1 MGQTQVKLITVLGT
15 GNYSETEYQLDHR
28 EPVKTCFFPVAV
40 AKWFEPNEIYVL
52 LTEQARNHKN
62 WRGCKEELAQFMSE
76 ENIHEVSIPEGK
88 SEAELWQIFDAITKV
103 VQEGDAIVLDI
114 THGFR
119 SLPLLAVLSVA
130 YLRQVC
136 GVSQVRILYGA
147 FEARNPQDNS
157 TPVFDLTP
165 FVSLL
170 DWLTAAKMF
179 METGDGRE
187 LARLIRTIPDLPQQQ
202 DDISTHLENLYT
214 YLMLNRAQS
223 IPDSLRQF
231 TQSVEA
237 ISSTNLSGQA
247 KPLAAIL
254 QHIIDTYKDI
264 NNPDKSESEIQL
276 ILWYYERKHMLQAAT
291 LAAEFLINLVIRAT
305 KEDRLCREHARTEV
319 SRNIERFLDKK
330 KSPSEND
337 KDLKEVRDFLERFA
351 GAHPDVY
358 EKYRS
363 AWKEV
368 REVRNDLSH
377 CGYRERFADPDEVI
391 EKLNTHFANLRE
403 IHDAIK
409 NMQS

>member
-119 SLPLLAVLSVA
+119 SLPLLAVLAVA

-170 DWLTAAKMF
+170 DWLTAAKIF
-179 METGDGRE
+179 MTTGDGHE
-187 LARLIRTIPDLPQQQ
+187 LAELMESVQNQAHREEAPNAPKKLKTLGQKVSELSDNLLLSRVPALTKSAQQLSAELENEQLLEEVETWLPPLKPLFEQIRQKYVPFTKDDLHTQLELIRWYKDHGHLVQAYTLAREWVVNYKLREKNSWEKRMETDTRSDIEKELSDEARKLRDGASQSTVNPAVDLWDQ
-202 DDISTHLENLYT
+202 
-214 YLMLNRAQS
+214 
-223 IPDSLRQF
+223 
-231 TQSVEA
+231 
-237 ISSTNLSGQA
+237 LSG
-247 KPLAAIL
+247 
-254 QHIIDTYKDI
+254 Y
-264 NNPDKSESEIQL
+264 
-276 ILWYYERKHMLQAAT
+276 
-291 LAAEFLINLVIRAT
+291 
-305 KEDRLCREHARTEV
+305 
-319 SRNIERFLDKK
+319 
-330 KSPSEND
+330 
-337 KDLKEVRDFLERFA
+337 
-351 GAHPDVY
+351 
-358 EKYRS
+358 
-363 AWKEV
+363 
-368 REVRNDLSH
+368 RNDIAH
-377 CGYRERFADPDEVI
+377 CGFRPHPKRTNTLKSGINKII
-391 EKLNTHFANLRE
+391 EM
-403 IHDAIK
+403 
-409 NMQS
+409 MQSLLDREKDTQ